1 MKIFWVYVQACTQ
14 CFLKIKKE
22 TRNRITETKLITVGV
37 LQLPTQTVWRLAM
50 ISEEPMLTALTVDVV
65 TTEVSP
71 GITQSTF
78 DIIHS
83 LVYFMHYWIKVW
95 I

>member
-1 MKIFWVYVQACTQ
+1 MKILCLYVQACTQ

-37 LQLPTQTVWRLAM
+37 LQSPIQTVWRLAI
-50 ISEEPMLTALTVDVV
+50 ISEEPMSTALTADVA
-65 TTEVSP
+65 TEVSP
-71 GITQSTF
+71 GITQSTYN
-78 DIIHS
+78 IIYS